1 MYPRL
6 HKNDSSN
13 NQKIPAWSAF
23 QEFSTQVLPNQV
35 NVGYLSPITD
45 SPTEMK
51 VIYAAI
57 YVFTH
62 HEWVRY
68 KIHIFGS
75 RSSNLNKGS

>member
-23 QEFSTQVLPNQV
+23 QELSTQVLPNQV

-57 YVFTH
+57 Y
-62 HEWVRY
+62 RSL
-68 KIHIFGS
+68 HIMNGLDRKFIF
-75 RSSNLNKGS
+75 LEVDQAI

>member
-23 QEFSTQVLPNQV
+23 QELSTQVLPNQV

-57 YVFTH
+57 Y
-62 HEWVRY
+62 RSL
-68 KIHIFGS
+68 HIMNGLDIKFIF
-75 RSSNLNKGS
+75 LEVDQAI